1 MTARGEGTAPALE
14 LAVQDVAGVRVAV
27 HLGVER
33 VELCSALA
41 LGGLTPSLAVVEA
54 AVAASGAVGVHV
66 LVRPRAGDFRYDADE
81 VDVMVADLRRAVAA
95 GADGVVVGGLD
106 DDGLPDLTLLDRL
119 REAADGVQVTFH
131 RAVDVSADPVAAL
144 DLVAGSGVDRVL
156 TSGGALRAVDGAACL
171 RRMVGVAA
179 GRVEVMAGA
188 GVDAAA
194 VPTLLATG
202 VDALHFSAKR
212 RVAARGIPLGQSE
225 DGHDVTDEGLAA
237 AVVTAVRGGGG
248 VPPLRLGS

>member
-1 MTARGEGTAPALE
+1 MTARSAGTVPALE

-27 HLGVER
+27 RLGVER

-54 AVAASGAVGVHV
+54 AVAAAGAVGVHV

-81 VDVMVADLRRAVAA
+81 VAVMVADVRRAVVA
-95 GADGVVVGGLD
+95 GADGVVVGALD
-106 DDGLPDLTLLDRL
+106 GTGLPDLAVLDRL
-119 REAADGVQVTFH
+119 REAAEGVQVTFH
-131 RAVDVSADPVAAL
+131 RAVDVSADPVTAL

-156 TSGGALRAVDGAACL
+156 TSGGAARAVDGADRL

-179 GRVEVMAGA
+179 GRLEVMAGA

-194 VPTLLATG
+194 VPALLATG
-202 VDALHFSAKR
+202 VDALHFSARR

-237 AVVTAVRGGGG
+237 AVVAAVRGG
-248 VPPLRLGS
+248 

>member
-1 MTARGEGTAPALE
+1 MTARSAGTVPALE

-27 HLGVER
+27 RLGVER

-54 AVAASGAVGVHV
+54 AVAAAGAVGVHV

-81 VDVMVADLRRAVAA
+81 VAVMVADVRRAVVA
-95 GADGVVVGGLD
+95 GADGVVVGALD
-106 DDGLPDLTLLDRL
+106 GTGLPDLAVLDRL

-131 RAVDVSADPVAAL
+131 RAVDVSADPVTAL

-156 TSGGALRAVDGAACL
+156 TSGGAARAVDGADRL

-179 GRVEVMAGA
+179 GRLEVMAGA

-237 AVVTAVRGGGG
+237 AVVAAVRGG
-248 VPPLRLGS
+248 

>member
-1 MTARGEGTAPALE
+1 MTARSAGTVPALE

-27 HLGVER
+27 RLGVER

-54 AVAASGAVGVHV
+54 AVAAAGAVGVHV

-81 VDVMVADLRRAVAA
+81 VAVMVADVRRAVVA
-95 GADGVVVGGLD
+95 GADGVVVGALD
-106 DDGLPDLTLLDRL
+106 GTGLPDLAVLDRL
-119 REAADGVQVTFH
+119 REAAEGVQVTFH
-131 RAVDVSADPVAAL
+131 RAVDVSADPVTAL

-156 TSGGALRAVDGAACL
+156 TSGGAARAVDGADRL

-179 GRVEVMAGA
+179 GRLEVMAGA

-202 VDALHFSAKR
+202 VDALHFSARR

-237 AVVTAVRGGGG
+237 VVVAAVRGG
-248 VPPLRLGS
+248 

>member
-1 MTARGEGTAPALE
+1 MTARSAGTVPALE

-27 HLGVER
+27 RLRVER

-54 AVAASGAVGVHV
+54 AVAAAGAVGVHV

-81 VDVMVADLRRAVAA
+81 VAVMVADVRRAVVA
-95 GADGVVVGGLD
+95 GADGVVVGALD
-106 DDGLPDLTLLDRL
+106 GTGLPDLAVLDRL
-119 REAADGVQVTFH
+119 REAAEGVQVTFH
-131 RAVDVSADPVAAL
+131 RAVDVSADPVTAL

-156 TSGGALRAVDGAACL
+156 TSGGAARAVDGADRL

-179 GRVEVMAGA
+179 GRLEVMAGA

-194 VPTLLATG
+194 VPALLATG

-237 AVVTAVRGGGG
+237 AVLAAVRGG
-248 VPPLRLGS
+248 

>member
-1 MTARGEGTAPALE
+1 MTARSAGTVPALE

-27 HLGVER
+27 RLGVER

-41 LGGLTPSLAVVEA
+41 LGGLTPSLAVLEA
-54 AVAASGAVGVHV
+54 AVAAAGAVGVHV

-81 VDVMVADLRRAVAA
+81 VAVMVADVRRAVVA
-95 GADGVVVGGLD
+95 GADGVVVGALD
-106 DDGLPDLTLLDRL
+106 GSGLPDLAVLDRL

-131 RAVDVSADPVAAL
+131 RAVDVSADPVTAL
-144 DLVAGSGVDRVL
+144 DLVARSGVDRVL
-156 TSGGALRAVDGAACL
+156 TSGGAARAVDGADRL

-179 GRVEVMAGA
+179 GRLEVMAGA

-194 VPTLLATG
+194 VPALLATG
-202 VDALHFSAKR
+202 VDALHFSARR

-237 AVVTAVRGGGG
+237 AVVAAVRGG
-248 VPPLRLGS
+248 

>member
-1 MTARGEGTAPALE
+1 MTARSAGTVPALE

-27 HLGVER
+27 RLGVER

-41 LGGLTPSLAVVEA
+41 LGGLTPSLAVLEA
-54 AVAASGAVGVHV
+54 AVAAAGAVGVHV

-81 VDVMVADLRRAVAA
+81 VAVMVADVRRAVVA
-95 GADGVVVGGLD
+95 GADGVVVGALD
-106 DDGLPDLTLLDRL
+106 GTGLPDLAVLDRL

-131 RAVDVSADPVAAL
+131 RAVDVSADPVTAL

-156 TSGGALRAVDGAACL
+156 TSGGAARAVDGADRL

-179 GRVEVMAGA
+179 GRLEVMAGA

-194 VPTLLATG
+194 VPALLATG
-202 VDALHFSAKR
+202 VDALHFSARR

-237 AVVTAVRGGGG
+237 AVLAAVRG
-248 VPPLRLGS
+248 R

>member
-1 MTARGEGTAPALE
+1 MTARSAGTVPALE

-27 HLGVER
+27 RLGVER

-41 LGGLTPSLAVVEA
+41 LGGLTPSLAVLEA
-54 AVAASGAVGVHV
+54 AVAAAGAVGVHV

-81 VDVMVADLRRAVAA
+81 VAVMVADVRRAVVA
-95 GADGVVVGGLD
+95 GADGVVVGALD
-106 DDGLPDLTLLDRL
+106 GTGLPDLAVLDRL
-119 REAADGVQVTFH
+119 REAAEGVQVTFH
-131 RAVDVSADPVAAL
+131 RAVDVSADPVTAL

-156 TSGGALRAVDGAACL
+156 TSGGAARAVDGADRL

-179 GRVEVMAGA
+179 GRLEVMAGA

-194 VPTLLATG
+194 VPALLATG

-237 AVVTAVRGGGG
+237 AVVAAVRGG
-248 VPPLRLGS
+248 

>member
-1 MTARGEGTAPALE
+1 MTARSAGTVPALE

-27 HLGVER
+27 RLGVER

-54 AVAASGAVGVHV
+54 AVAAAGAVGVHV

-81 VDVMVADLRRAVAA
+81 VAVMVADVRRAVVA
-95 GADGVVVGGLD
+95 GADGVVVGALD
-106 DDGLPDLTLLDRL
+106 GTGLPDLAVLDRL
-119 REAADGVQVTFH
+119 REAAEGVQVTFH
-131 RAVDVSADPVAAL
+131 RAVDVSADPVTAL

-156 TSGGALRAVDGAACL
+156 TSGGAARAVDGADRL

-179 GRVEVMAGA
+179 GRLEVMTGA

-194 VPTLLATG
+194 VPALLATG

-237 AVVTAVRGGGG
+237 AVVAAVRGG
-248 VPPLRLGS
+248 